1 MNNHLKT
8 KLYTNTLRMPK
19 PISGNKIFTNV
30 PKDVWTMTAD
40 ITAKAAANPKNQT
53 REIIS
58 LGQGFFSYSPPQF
71 LIAASEK
78 AMNSNA
84 LNNQY
89 APTRG
94 DLKLIDSLK
103 RYYNQFYKKD
113 LQNENILVTTGAN
126 EGILACLTGLL
137 NPTDEVIVLEPFFDQ
152 YISNIQIPQGNI
164 KYVTIHPPSN
174 LSEGK
179 HAGNDW
185 KINYDELEAAITE
198 KTKILIINT
207 PHNPIGKVFTKE
219 ELIKIGDICYKHN
232 VKIISDEVYEQLFFD
247 DSLKF
252 PRIAT
257 LDPKY
262 AEITLTVG
270 SFGKAFCATGYRVGY
285 IISENAELLKYAAAA
300 HTRICF
306 SAPHPPQIA
315 CAESLDIAT
324 TNGYFENMR
333 VEYNGK
339 FQKLMKTFDQL
350 GISYTIPQGT
360 YFIIA
365 DFSKLKVPFESYEFP
380 QEIAV
385 KPKDFKLCYWLAV
398 EMGIITIPTSEF
410 FTKETIE
417 NDKEGIEYLL
427 RFAVCKTDDYIDK
440 ACERLLKLKPYIA

>member
-1 MNNHLKT
+1 MNNQIKRQLHTTVK
-8 KLYTNTLRMPK
+8 KMSK
-19 PISGNKIFTNV
+19 PTVGNKLFTNV
-30 PKDVWTMTAD
+30 PKDVWTLTGEIAGK
-40 ITAKAAANPKNQT
+40 AKADPKNAN

-58 LGQGFFSYSPPQF
+58 LGQGFFSYAPPQF
-71 LIAASEK
+71 LIDAANK
-78 AMNSNA
+78 AMSSNP

-94 DLKLIDSLK
+94 DLQLIDSLK
-103 RYYNQFYKKD
+103 NYYNQFYQKN
-113 LQNENILVTTGAN
+113 LSNENILVTTGAN
-126 EGILACLTGLL
+126 EAILACLIGIL
-137 NPTDEVIVLEPFFDQ
+137 NPNEEVIVLEPFFDQ
-152 YISNIQIPQGNI
+152 YISNIKIPQGKI
-164 KYVTIHPPSN
+164 KYVTIHPPKN

-179 HAGNDW
+179 HTGNDW
-185 KINYDELEAAITE
+185 KINYDELEAAINE

-232 VKIISDEVYEQLFFD
+232 VKIISDEVYEQLYFD

-262 AEITLTVG
+262 ADITLTVG

-285 IISENAELLKYAAAA
+285 IISENAELLKYAASA

-306 SAPHPPQIA
+306 STPHPPQIA
-315 CAESLDIAT
+315 CAESLNLASK
-324 TNGYFENMR
+324 NSYFEDMR
-333 VEYNGK
+333 NEYDGK
-339 FQKLMKTFDQL
+339 FQKLMKTFDAL
-350 GISYTIPQGT
+350 NISYTIPQGT

-365 DFSKLKVPFESYEFP
+365 DFSKLKVPFDTYHFP
-380 QEIAV
+380 EEIAS

-398 EMGIITIPTSEF
+398 EMGIITIPTTEF
-410 FTKETIE
+410 FTEETIA
-417 NDKEGIEYLL
+417 NDKTGIEYLL

-440 ACERLLKLKPYIA
+440 ACERLLELKPYIS